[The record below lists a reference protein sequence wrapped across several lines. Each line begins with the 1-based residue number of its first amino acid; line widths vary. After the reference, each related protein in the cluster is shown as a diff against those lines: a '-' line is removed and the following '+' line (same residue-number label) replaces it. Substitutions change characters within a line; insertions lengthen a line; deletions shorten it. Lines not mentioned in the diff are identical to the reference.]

1 MNQLA
6 PMKLSE
12 LAPATEDQQMAFV
25 QALVAGRSPVLAA
38 KAAGSDVLSL
48 YLARCSSA
56 DFDDLWNLALLARR
70 DTALHE
76 VMEKSLAATG
86 TIVWEYLTG
95 PDGAALLDEDFNAVR
110 GPRLVGCNPTILSKL
125 IEKLMA
131 SADKPVSTTS
141 VNVSASAASYI
152 STDLR
157 PLPRLINPETDECP

>member
-1 MNQLA
+1 MNQLT

-12 LAPATEDQQMAFV
+12 LAPATEDQQMTFV
-25 QALVAGRSPVLAA
+25 QALVSGRSPVMAA
-38 KAAGSDVLSL
+38 TVAGSDVLSL

-86 TIVWEYLTG
+86 TVVWEYLIG
-95 PDGAALLDEDFNAVR
+95 PDGSALLDEDFNAVR
-110 GPRLVGCNPTILSKL
+110 APRLVGCNPMILSKL

-131 SADKPVSTTS
+131 SADKPAPTTS
-141 VNVSASAASYI
+141 VNVSAMAAASV